1 MSEINNS
8 NQTNI
13 NNNSMKKLILGILA
27 LVLILPAYADNKNK
41 QLEKA
46 RKKELNTKLKEYKK
60 GKWEILGSRTLEYSL
75 ANHYDK
81 LNNLGEN
88 GHEVE
93 GISTKSVSKNTG
105 KQAAINNAVITY
117 AQEAGSTLQGRV
129 ISDINANMTD
139 PTGEFEN
146 FFAAYERLVEKE
158 IRGEMEPSYSII
170 HDNGDGT
177 YEIRTYFIVDENRA
191 SKARMRA
198 LEQAFQ
204 ESEAAK
210 KYADQI
216 SDFVREGFQE

>member
-1 MSEINNS
+1 
-8 NQTNI
+8 
-13 NNNSMKKLILGILA
+13 MKKLILGILA

-46 RKKELNTKLKEYKK
+46 RKKELNTKLKEYKN
-60 GKWEILGSRTLEYSL
+60 GGWEILGSRTLEYSL